1 MKRIET
7 EKKYYCNDIK
17 KLIRIATSLD
27 FKLLSSKNEIDEY
40 FTDIDSEYI
49 KNRTC
54 LRIRKTNNEKM
65 EITFK
70 GKSNTLTNLYS
81 KLENNIDAY
90 IDEYDDY
97 VKLFYNLGYHSYVIV
112 DKDRITYSY
121 SDNNYEYNIMI
132 DSISGI
138 GSFVEFEI
146 LSSKQIDSLEKKLER
161 FIDKFKS
168 VKLEE
173 VNEPYR
179 DIVAKNILTGMKNGN
194 IVDKIYI
201 NIDSILLKYER
212 DFYNKYNDVSIIDEY
227 FNNISSI
234 DDLHFIMYLLNKINY
249 NISYL
254 TKFDEKFLINL
265 FLKNKYDI
273 NKLSIVKKINDSNYL
288 YVDGAYKEIVSK
300 LLVIDNNIIK

>member
-17 KLIRIATSLD
+17 KLVRLAISLD
-27 FKLLSSKNEIDEY
+27 FKLLSSENEVDEY

-65 EITFK
+65 EITYK

-97 VKLFYNLGYHSYVIV
+97 VKLFYNLGYYSYVIV

-121 SDNNYEYNIMI
+121 SNRDYQYNIMI
-132 DSISGI
+132 DSINGI

-146 LSSKQIDSLEKKLER
+146 LSSKEKESLKEDLER
-161 FIDKFKS
+161 FVSKFKS
-168 VKLEE
+168 IEMNE

-179 DIVAKNILTGMKNGN
+179 DIVAKSILDEMKNGN
-194 IVDKIYI
+194 NVEIIYI
-201 NIDSILLKYER
+201 NIDALLLKYKK
-212 DFYNKYNDVSIIDEY
+212 DYSNKYNELVMIDEY
-227 FNNISSI
+227 FNDISAI
-234 DDLHFIMYLLNKINY
+234 DDLHLMIYLINKVKC
-249 NISYL
+249 NISFI
-254 TKFDEKFLINL
+254 TEFNERFLINL
-265 FLKNKYDI
+265 FLMNDYDI
-273 NKLSIVKKINDSNYL
+273 NKLPVVNKLNDTNYL
-288 YVDGAYKEIVSK
+288 YIDGDYKSILSK
-300 LLVIDNNIIK
+300 LLVINNNIIK

>member
-1 MKRIET
+1 MKRVET

-40 FTDIDSEYI
+40 FTDIDSGYI

-132 DSISGI
+132 DSISCI

-146 LSSKQIDSLEKKLER
+146 LSSKEIDSLEKKLER

-249 NISYL
+249 NISYI

-288 YVDGAYKEIVSK
+288 YVDGTYKEIVSK
-300 LLVIDNNIIK
+300 LLVINNNIIK